1 MSCLTGILWG
11 GAPTGTI
18 SNVSLRKVS
27 LLLNTL
33 DVNVNYAELEDV
45 DRVYIPLSYFAL
57 SEYDNILKLISNR
70 FDTYIYMPTILKSN
84 YRNLFTTHIDRALEE
99 FRIKGFV
106 VSNLGTLYMLEPYIN
121 NYELIGNYTLNVLN
135 STSAYAYRDLG
146 LSNIT
151 LSPELNKEHIANIA
165 STCDFT
171 ELIVYGKTPVMT
183 LGYCVL
189 GKSNK
194 CYPNCKALCK
204 SKNDYYLKDRLGL
217 YFRVVADNVQTI
229 NTIYNSKIT
238 SLDYSGLPVNSVRI
252 DILDE
257 NILEINHII
266 QTVKQEKRL
275 EGKDYTSANFIREV

>member
-1 MSCLTGILWG
+1 MN
-11 GAPTGTI
+11 A
-18 SNVSLRKVS
+18 
-27 LLLNTL
+27 
-33 DVNVNYAELEDV
+33 NYGELEHV
-45 DRVYIPLSYFAL
+45 DCVYIPLSYFAMA
-57 SEYDNILKLISNR
+57 EYANILKLISNQ
-70 FDTYIYMPTILKSN
+70 FDTYIYMPTIIKSN
-84 YRNLFTTHIDRALEE
+84 YRNLFTTHIDKALED
-99 FRIKGFV
+99 FSIKGFV
-106 VSNLGTLYMLEPYIN
+106 VSNLGTLTMLEHYKKD
-121 NYELIGNYTLNVLN
+121 YELIGNYTLNVFN
-135 STSAYAYRDLG
+135 SACAHAYHDLG
-146 LSNIT
+146 LSKIT
-151 LSPELNKEHIANIA
+151 LSPELNREHINEIGNH
-165 STCDFT
+165 CNFET

-257 NILEINHII
+257 NLLEINHII
-266 QTVKQEKRL
+266 KTVKQEKRL
-275 EGKDYTSANFIREV
+275 EGKDYTNANFIREV